1 MSRPYIISSSL
12 VWMESMNMMRYHS
25 CNYGIL
31 NDKEIPEDV
40 TKIIL
45 VTFLKTVDFAFNY

>member
-12 VWMESMNMMRYHS
+12 VWIESMNMMRYHS

-40 TKIIL
+40 IL